1 MTAEP
6 MPAQPLLTG
15 PLAAAGDDHRGDRLV
30 RFGTGI
36 RRYLRFLG
44 AAAEVA
50 DDLAQET
57 LLRALRPD
65 FDSAAPGALRWLRT
79 TARNLFWRHLAA
91 HAREPDLAAWDAL
104 DATFSKWADDGGDRY
119 ALALDRCVQA
129 LGARERQL
137 LAARFGR
144 AAPRGAI
151 AKELGLGDE
160 GAKTLLRRVKARLR
174 ACIERRL
181 REEDA

>member
-6 MPAQPLLTG
+6 MPAP
-15 PLAAAGDDHRGDRLV
+15 PLAADSDDHRGDRLA
-30 RFGTGI
+30 RFGNGLH
-36 RRYLRFLG
+36 RYLRFLG

-57 LLRALRPD
+57 LLRALRPEFHPD
-65 FDSAAPGALRWLRT
+65 APGAFRWLRT

-91 HAREPDLAAWDAL
+91 RAREPDLAAWDAL
-104 DATFSKWADDGGDRY
+104 DAAFAKWADDGGDRY
-119 ALALDRCVQA
+119 AQALDRCVEA
-129 LGARERQL
+129 LGERERRL

-144 AAPRGAI
+144 RAPRGAI
-151 AKELGLGDE
+151 ARELGLGGE

>member
-6 MPAQPLLTG
+6 LPAQPL
-15 PLAAAGDDHRGDRLV
+15 AADGGERFA
-30 RFGTGI
+30 RFGNGL

-57 LLRALRPD
+57 LLRALRPG
-65 FDSAAPGALRWLRT
+65 FDAAATGAFGWLRT

-91 HAREPDLAAWDAL
+91 RAREPDLAAWDAL
-104 DATFSKWADDGGDRY
+104 DTAFGKWADDGGDHY
-119 ALALDRCVQA
+119 ARALDRCVEA
-129 LGARERQL
+129 LGERERQL
-137 LAARFGR
+137 LAARYGR
-144 AAPRGAI
+144 AASRGAI
-151 AKELGLGDE
+151 ARELGLGDE

-174 ACIERRL
+174 LCIEQRL
-181 REEDA
+181 RTEEP

>member
-6 MPAQPLLTG
+6 LPAP
-15 PLAAAGDDHRGDRLV
+15 PSAAGGEDHLA
-30 RFGTGI
+30 RFGTGL

-44 AAAEVA
+44 AATEVA

-57 LLRALRPD
+57 LLRALRPG
-65 FDSAAPGALRWLRT
+65 FDAAAPGAFRWLRT

-91 HAREPDLAAWDAL
+91 RAREPDLAAWDAL
-104 DATFSKWADDGGDRY
+104 DMAFAKWADDGGERY
-119 ALALDRCVQA
+119 AQALDRCVAA
-129 LGARERQL
+129 LGERERQL

-144 AAPRGAI
+144 AASRDSI
-151 AKELGLGDE
+151 ARELGLGGE

-174 ACIERRL
+174 LCIERRL
-181 REEDA
+181 RDEDDA

>member
-6 MPAQPLLTG
+6 LPAQPLADG
-15 PLAAAGDDHRGDRLV
+15 GERLA
-30 RFGTGI
+30 RFGNGL

-57 LLRALRPD
+57 LLRALRPG
-65 FDSAAPGALRWLRT
+65 FDAAATGAFGWLRT

-91 HAREPDLAAWDAL
+91 RAREPDLATWDAL
-104 DATFSKWADDGGDRY
+104 DAAFAKLADDGGDRY
-119 ALALDRCVQA
+119 RQALDRCVDA
-129 LGARERQL
+129 LAPREQRL
-137 LAARFGR
+137 LAARFSR
-144 AAPRGAI
+144 AAPRAAI
-151 AKELGLGDE
+151 ANELGLGEE

-174 ACIERRL
+174 LCIERRL
-181 REEDA
+181 RTEEP